1 MSDRN
6 DLENDDLE
14 NQPGLLDDEDLGEG
28 PGDEF
33 GLGDPESMDLG
44 DEDLTDEVSRAA
56 LLEEELAATKDR
68 FLRLAADLEN
78 TRRRAQREKT
88 EAAQY
93 GISNFARDLLS
104 VADNFQRALQSA
116 PEEGT
121 EVTAGTMAGLINGI
135 RMTEKEMLSVFERHG
150 VKRVFPE
157 GEKFDPHL
165 HQAIAQVPGNGTP
178 AGHVVDVAQP
188 GFVLGERVLR
198 AAMVTVSSGE

>member
-14 NQPGLLDDEDLGEG
+14 NEPGLLDDEDL
-28 PGDEF
+28 GDEF

-44 DEDLTDEVSRAA
+44 DEDLTDEGSRAA
-56 LLEEELAATKDR
+56 QLEEELAATKDR
-68 FLRLAADLEN
+68 MLRLAADLEN
-78 TRRRAQREKT
+78 TRRRAQKEKT

-93 GISNFARDLLS
+93 GISGFARDLLS

-116 PEEGT
+116 PEEGA
-121 EVTAGTMAGLINGI
+121 EVTAETMAGLINGI
-135 RMTEKEMLSVFERHG
+135 RMTEKELLSVFERNG

-165 HQAIAQVPGNGTP
+165 HQAIAHVPGNGKP